1 MFNSCGENIQSSK
14 TTVVTYYVEKTGQ
27 QQQII
32 QHKMLNKAV
41 YRERD
46 INMDHLGP
54 DRTIK
59 FLQEKKFGRKIEGE
73 T

>member
-1 MFNSCGENIQSSK
+1 
-14 TTVVTYYVEKTGQ
+14 
-27 QQQII
+27 
-32 QHKMLNKAV
+32 MLNKAV

-59 FLQEKKFGRKIEGE
+59 FLQEKNLGGKLRERPNILLVIPGHVCTKRSKPLI
-73 T
+73 